1 MTTESTPAITVV
13 AAIIRGEDGRICLSK
28 RPDNKHQGGRWEF
41 PGGKV
46 EQGEALSEALAREL
60 EEELGMTGA
69 TSSAFMTIAH
79 QYDDLHVTLH
89 FRDVRAWQGEPEG
102 REGQRVQ
109 WFLPDELSGLR
120 FPAANQPV
128 VNAIRLPEQ
137 LVIAPEAISFRELL
151 SGIDRLDAEQQGLY
165 LRQWSDHAEVAE
177 IVAQCQQRGVKVWLR
192 AMDAQSLTIAA
203 ALGVFALHFPGRAL
217 AQLNERP
224 AFDGII
230 SAAVHDQA
238 ALVRAEDLGL
248 DMALVSPVLPTP
260 THPDSPALGW
270 PQAESL
276 MKGAPLACY
285 ALGGVTPEDLVNAR
299 DHGAVG
305 IAGIRAFWPL

>member
-109 WFLPDELSGLR
+109 WFFPDELAGLR

-128 VNAIRLPEQ
+128 VNAIQLPEQ
-137 LVIAPEAISFRELL
+137 LVVAPEDITLHELL
-151 SGIDRLDAEQQGLY
+151 VGIDRLSGEQQGLY
-165 LRQWSDHAEVAE
+165 LRQWSTHDEVAAVVE
-177 IVAQCQQRGVKVWLR
+177 QCQQRGVKVWLR
-192 AMDAQSLTIAA
+192 AVDMQSVATAK
-203 ALGVFALHFPGRAL
+203 ALGVFALHFPGRTL
-217 AQLNERP
+217 AQLDERP
-224 AFDGII
+224 VFDGVI

-238 ALVRAEDLGL
+238 ARDKADSLGL

-260 THPDSPALGW
+260 THPDKPALGW
-270 PQAESL
+270 SQAELL

-285 ALGGVTPEDLVNAR
+285 ALGGVAPRDLVNAR

-305 IAGIRAFWPL
+305 VAGIRAFWPL

>member
-1 MTTESTPAITVV
+1 MPTRSTPAITVV

-46 EQGEALSEALAREL
+46 EQSEALSAALAREL
-60 EEELGMTGA
+60 EEELGMAGA
-69 TSSAFMTIAH
+69 ASTPFMTIAH

-89 FRDVRAWQGEPEG
+89 FRDVRVWQGEPEG

-109 WFLPDELSGLR
+109 WFLPGELADLH

-128 VNAIRLPEQ
+128 VNAIQLPEQ
-137 LVIAPEAISFRELL
+137 LVVAPEDITLHELL
-151 SGIDRLDAEQQGLY
+151 AGIDRLNGEQQGLY
-165 LRQWSDHAEVAE
+165 LRQWSDHAEVAAV
-177 IVAQCQQRGVKVWLR
+177 VAQCQQRGVKVWLR
-192 AMDAQSLTIAA
+192 AMDAQSLTSAA
-203 ALGVFALHFPGRAL
+203 TLGVFALHFPGRAL

-224 AFDGII
+224 AFGGII

-238 ALVRAEDLGL
+238 ALEKAEDLGL

-260 THPDSPALGW
+260 THPGSPALGW
-270 PQAESL
+270 SQAESL

-305 IAGIRAFWPL
+305 IAGIRAFWP

>member
-1 MTTESTPAITVV
+1 MPTAPTPAITVV
-13 AAIIRGEDGRICLSK
+13 AAIIRGGDGRICLSK
-28 RPDNKHQGGRWEF
+28 RADHKHQGGRWEF

-46 EQGEALSEALAREL
+46 EQGETLGAALAREL
-60 EEELGMTGA
+60 EEELGMEGA
-69 TSSAFMTIAH
+69 ASTPFMTIAH

-89 FRDVRAWQGEPEG
+89 FRDVRAWRGEPQG

-109 WFLPDELSGLR
+109 WFLPDELPGLR

-137 LVIAPEAISFRELL
+137 LVVAPEAITLHELL
-151 SGIDRLDAEQQGLY
+151 AGIDRLNEEQQGLY
-165 LRQWSDHAEVAE
+165 LRQWSDHAELAA

-192 AMDAQSLTIAA
+192 VVDAQSLTTAA

-224 AFDGII
+224 VFEGVV

-238 ALVRAEDLGL
+238 ALEKAKDLGL

-260 THPDSPALGW
+260 THPDRSALGW

-285 ALGGVTPEDLVNAR
+285 ALGGVTPEDLVSAR
-299 DHGAVG
+299 ENGAVG
-305 IAGIRAFWPL
+305 VAGIRAFWP

>member
-1 MTTESTPAITVV
+1 MPMQAIPTPAITVV
-13 AAIIRGEDGRICLSK
+13 AAIIRGEDRRICLSK
-28 RPDNKHQGGRWEF
+28 RADHKHQGGLWEF

-46 EQGEALSEALAREL
+46 EQGETLDAALAREL
-60 EEELGMTGA
+60 EEELGMVGA
-69 TSSAFMTIAH
+69 VSAPFMTIAH

-89 FRDVRAWQGEPEG
+89 FRDVGAWQGEPQG
-102 REGQRVQ
+102 REGQPVQ
-109 WFLPDELSGLR
+109 WFAPEELAGLC

-137 LVIAPEAISFRELL
+137 LVVAPEVITLRELW
-151 SGIDRLDAEQQGLY
+151 SGIDRLNADQQGLY
-165 LRQWSDHAEVAE
+165 LRQWSDHAEVAT
-177 IVAQCQQRGVKVWLR
+177 IVARCHERGIKVWLR
-192 AMDAQSLTIAA
+192 ASTQAVTTATE
-203 ALGVFALHFPGRAL
+203 LGVFALHFPGRAL
-217 AQLNERP
+217 AQLNEP
-224 AFDGII
+224 PVFDGII

-238 ALVRAEDLGL
+238 ARDKAVALGL

-260 THPDSPALGW
+260 THPDRPALGW
-270 PQAESL
+270 PQAELL

-305 IAGIRAFWPL
+305 VAGIRAFWP

>member
-1 MTTESTPAITVV
+1 MTTEPTPAITVV

-46 EQGEALSEALAREL
+46 EQGEALDEALAREL

-69 TSSAFMTIAH
+69 TSSPFMTIAH

-89 FRDVRAWQGEPEG
+89 FRDVCAWRGEPQG

-109 WFLPDELSGLR
+109 WFLPDELSDLR

-128 VNAIRLPEQ
+128 VNAMQLPEQ
-137 LVIAPEAISFRELL
+137 LVVAPEDITLHELL
-151 SGIDRLDAEQQGLY
+151 AGIDQLNGEQQGLY
-165 LRQWSDHAEVAE
+165 LRQWSDHAEVAA

-192 AMDAQSLTIAA
+192 AVDAQSAA
-203 ALGVFALHFPGRAL
+203 TAKALGVFALHFPGRTL
-217 AQLNERP
+217 ARLDERP

-230 SAAVHDQA
+230 SAAVHDQVA
-238 ALVRAEDLGL
+238 RDKASNLGL

-260 THPDSPALGW
+260 THPGKPALGW
-270 PQAESL
+270 PQAALL

-285 ALGGVTPEDLVNAR
+285 ALGGVTPGDLVSAR

-305 IAGIRAFWPL
+305 VAGIRAFWP